1 MSRARFL
8 PLLANLAL
16 SLVAS
21 ALLLAGL
28 ESLARSTET
37 RAPKAEVAEY
47 LWDWE
52 KQWEGDFYT
61 VGSNAAG
68 WPPTQEFNADG
79 VRDRAHPED
88 KLEGGWRVAIL
99 GDSVTLG
106 AGVEAGEAYPQVLQS
121 LLDAEG
127 QRVDV
132 MNVALWGWSTLQE
145 RYAYQRIA
153 RRYRPDQ
160 VILGVCLN
168 DLAELQNNL
177 SRPPPWLA
185 WLHQRSALVRLVV
198 NAEGREI
205 GSVEELFSEPE
216 APRVKQAFER
226 FFTELSALRDLVA
239 KDGAA
244 FSVLVFPFRFQLEAT
259 APVPSAQRRI
269 LAFCEEQGIHCID
282 FLEPIRKAGPAAFVD
297 YDHLSADGARL
308 VASQIKASGLIPA
321 RPATPTLLMG
331 RDVGDALTAALA
343 DPQAPVRAAAA
354 VALGLRGASARAAA
368 GALFE
373 RLGDPRQAVRWVAAQ
388 ALYRI
393 GLDAGEDVKRLTAAL
408 ASDDPYVR
416 SFAAWSLGGMGEAA
430 APALPALIEA
440 YRTEER
446 EGRGAAVSALGQL
459 GSLAGA
465 AVPALTEGLRN
476 PANHRR
482 WSAARALGRMGAF
495 AKPAVPALVI
505 ALRDANEHVRTYA
518 AQALGRLGVDAAD
531 AVPALTLAARDPDE
545 SVRREASAAL
555 KKIRGLGAA
564 N

>member
-16 SLVAS
+16 SLVVTT
-21 ALLLAGL
+21 LLLAGL
-28 ESLARSTET
+28 ESFARSTEK
-37 RAPKAEVAEY
+37 RAPRTEVAEY

-52 KQWEGDFYT
+52 KHWEGDFYT

-88 KLEGGWRVAIL
+88 KLEGAWRVAIL
-99 GDSVTLG
+99 GDSVTMG
-106 AGVEAGEAYPQVLQS
+106 AGIEAGEAYPQVLQS

-127 QRVDV
+127 QRVEV

-205 GSVEELFSEPE
+205 GSVEELFGEPE
-216 APRVKQAFER
+216 APRVKQAFFR
-226 FFTELSALRDLVA
+226 FFTELGALRDLVA

-244 FSVLVFPFRFQLEAT
+244 FSVLVFPFRFQLDAA
-259 APVPSAQRRI
+259 APPPSAQRQI
-269 LAFCEEQGIHCID
+269 LAFCEEQGIRCID
-282 FLEPIRKAGPAAFVD
+282 LLEPIRKAGPAAFAD
-297 YDHLSADGARL
+297 YDHLSAFGARL
-308 VASQIKASGLIPA
+308 VASQIKQSRLIPV
-321 RPATPTLLMG
+321 RPAAALLVG
-331 RDVGDALTAALA
+331 RDTVEALAAALA

-354 VALGLRGASARAAA
+354 LALGLRGASARAEA

-373 RLGDPRQAVRWVAAQ
+373 RLGDPRQAVRWAAAQ
-388 ALYRI
+388 ALHRV
-393 GLDAGEDVKRLTAAL
+393 GLDAGEDLKRLTSAL

-416 SFAAWSLGGMGEAA
+416 SFAAWGLGGMGEAA
-430 APALPALIEA
+430 APAVPALIEA

-465 AVPALTEGLRN
+465 AVPALAEGLRN
-476 PANHRR
+476 PVNHRR

-531 AVPALTLAARDPDE
+531 AVPALTLAARDPDA

-564 N
+564 K